1 MRHWPRVALHIVA
14 LLQQPQHIGFDLF
27 WLPLDRTA
35 RESGQRC
42 MVSMVAR
49 VAWVAWVAW
58 VARVARVSILAGEA
72 WCLVARAGQH
82 CDAGA
87 LGQHLE
93 VDRGLKHF
101 LGRQK
106 DLEGG
111 WFPHHLQ
118 RLLVRMLMP
127 GDCSTV
133 WFDARWVRV
142 KELANSL
149 SR

>member
-14 LLQQPQHIGFDLF
+14 LLQQPQYIGFGLF

-35 RESGQRC
+35 RELGQRC
-42 MVSMVAR
+42 MVCM

-58 VARVARVSILAGEA
+58 VAR
-72 WCLVARAGQH
+72 CMVARAGQH

-111 WFPHHLQ
+111 WFPQPLQ